1 VSLALNKIM
10 TKKLTSFSV
19 EKNVRTISS
28 WWNL

>member
-1 VSLALNKIM
+1 M